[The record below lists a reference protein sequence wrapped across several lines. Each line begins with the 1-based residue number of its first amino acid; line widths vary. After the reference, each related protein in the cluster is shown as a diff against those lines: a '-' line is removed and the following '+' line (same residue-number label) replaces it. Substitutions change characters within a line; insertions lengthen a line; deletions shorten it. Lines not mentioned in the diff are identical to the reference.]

1 MKTVALTGELR
12 STLGSKDSRALRNEG
27 KVPCVLY
34 GGGEHIHFY
43 IYSPDFKNLVY
54 TPNMYKVQLT
64 IEGKKHLAIL
74 HDMQFHP
81 VNESI
86 IHADFLAV
94 DEKKIVT
101 VSIPVKVSGNS
112 PGVRAGG
119 KLIQKIQRLK
129 VKGLIAN
136 IPDAVEL
143 NIDTLELGQSI
154 KVKNIGIDNIEILD
168 SKDNAVVSVKMT
180 RNVVKGEEPAAGA
193 AAPAAAAAKA
203 PAPAKK

>member
-43 IYSPDFKNLVY
+43 IYSPDFKALVY
-54 TPNMYKVQLT
+54 TPNTYKVQLT
-64 IEGKKHLAIL
+64 IEGKKYMAIL

-81 VNESI
+81 VNETI
-86 IHADFLAV
+86 IHADFLMV
-94 DEKKIVT
+94 DEKKYIT

-119 KLIQKIQRLK
+119 KLIQKIQRLR
-129 VKGLIAN
+129 VKALIKD
-136 IPDAVEL
+136 IPDAVEV
-143 NIDTLELGQSI
+143 NIESLDLGQSV
-154 KVKNIGIDNIEILD
+154 KVKDISIPEVEILD
-168 SKDNAVVSVKMT
+168 AKENAVVSVKMT
-180 RNVVKGEEPAAGA
+180 RNVVKGEEGAPAAAGA
-193 AAPAAAAAKA
+193 AATPPPAA
-203 PAPAKK
+203 KK

>member
-43 IYSPDFKNLVY
+43 IYSPDFKALVY
-54 TPNMYKVQLT
+54 TPNTYKVQLT
-64 IEGKKHLAIL
+64 IEGKQYMAIL

-81 VNESI
+81 VNEAI
-86 IHADFLAV
+86 LHADFLLV
-94 DEKKIVT
+94 DDKKYVT

-119 KLIQKIQRLK
+119 KLIQKIQRLR
-129 VKGLIAN
+129 VKALIKN
-136 IPDAVEL
+136 IPDAVEV
-143 NIDTLELGQSI
+143 NIDSLDLGQSV
-154 KVKNIGIDNIEILD
+154 KVKNINLTDVEILD
-168 SKDNAVVSVKMT
+168 AKENAVVSVKMT
-180 RNVVKGEEPAAGA
+180 RNVVKAEEGAPAAGA
-193 AAPAAAAAKA
+193 APAAPPAAK
-203 PAPAKK
+203 K

>member
-43 IYSPDFKNLVY
+43 IYSPDFKALVY
-54 TPNMYKVQLT
+54 TPNTYKVQLT

-74 HDMQFHP
+74 QDMQFHP
-81 VNESI
+81 VNDSI
-86 IHADFLAV
+86 IHADFLSV
-94 DEKKIVT
+94 DDKKIVT

-129 VKGLIAN
+129 VKGLIAD

-143 NIDTLELGQSI
+143 NIDELELGQSI
-154 KVKNIGIDNIEILD
+154 KVKNIELKNVEILD

-180 RNVVKGEEPAAGA
+180 RNVVKGEEAAAG
-193 AAPAAAAAKA
+193 AAPAAAA
-203 PAPAKK
+203 PAKK

>member
-34 GGGEHIHFY
+34 GGGDHIHFFV
-43 IYSPDFKNLVY
+43 YSPDFKALVY

-64 IEGKKHLAIL
+64 IEGKKYLAIL
-74 HDMQFHP
+74 HEMQFHP

-86 IHADFLAV
+86 MHADFLAV

-129 VKGLIAN
+129 VKGLISN
-136 IPDAVEL
+136 IPDTVEL

-154 KVKNIGIDNIEILD
+154 KVKNISIPNIDILD

-180 RNVVKGEEPAAGA
+180 RNVVKADEPAAAGA
-193 AAPAAAAAKA
+193 PATAPAA
-203 PAPAKK
+203 KK